1 MKDLNNTE
9 SRPAIGQ
16 ADFRLTGLCAHFSV
30 RKMYGPG
37 QLAVKG
43 LNWPLFHSG
52 TLMALCHLTSPAVCP
67 RTHPPAL
74 FLLVLLICSAQ
85 SWGCAEYFF
94 IALVF
99 MMVSLFL

>member
-43 LNWPLFHSG
+43 LNWP
-52 TLMALCHLTSPAVCP
+52 
-67 RTHPPAL
+67 
-74 FLLVLLICSAQ
+74 
-85 SWGCAEYFF
+85 
-94 IALVF
+94 
-99 MMVSLFL
+99 